1 MSDQDKTSTPYKE
14 SDDHVPNPLDVSG
27 TVDTTGT
34 GGDLAQSVNEISPV
48 FAQARADALGAALN
62 AVEKDPEGASSSV
75 ILPDEEKSH
84 DDAIDDLRSAAESAR
99 EQADAGLSPAKA
111 EAAEEGEPVNPN
123 ALNDDTHDYSVDG
136 PSAPATT
143 NADGVSSDGAA
154 AGQSGVPNVNP
165 NAESVEQ
172 AEAGGVQPTVIS
184 GVDEDSASEQ
194 RDSENL

>member
-14 SDDHVPNPLDVSG
+14 SDDHVPNPLFVSG

-34 GGDLAQSVNEISPV
+34 GGDLAQSVNEISSV
-48 FAQARADALGAALN
+48 FTQARAAALGAALN
-62 AVEKDPEGASSSV
+62 AVDGHPEGAPESV
-75 ILPDEEKSH
+75 ILPEEEKSH
-84 DDAIDDLRSAAESAR
+84 DEAIADLRAAAESAQ
-99 EQADAGLSPAKA
+99 EDADAGLTPAKA

-123 ALNDDTHDYSVDG
+123 ALNDDNHDYSEDG

-154 AGQSGVPNVNP
+154 VAESGVPNVHP

-172 AEAGGVQPTVIS
+172 AENGGVQPTVI
-184 GVDEDSASEQ
+184 DDDNKDSVPEQ
-194 RDSENL
+194 RDSESL